1 MMFFWKFIKV
11 KLSIWRRTKIPWSLS
26 ILIPTKSFANLAK
39 LVFLAPVPKVRD
51 FRIVT
56 TLSLTFG
63 RPSIPL
69 EGCDLCLTGDSQCS
83 SFHKR
88 CEKNENGDFCQT
100 SASCGEGFG
109 FTNEDKCG
117 ACLPLIECLGC
128 PDHSIGTCD
137 CEKCSGG
144 SNDVFGIRADSE
156 CSVAP
161 DGDCAIEY
169 GHCQGNDTSVTASPN
184 SPI

>member
-1 MMFFWKFIKV
+1 MI
-11 KLSIWRRTKIPWSLS
+11 SEC
-26 ILIPTKSFANLAK
+26 
-39 LVFLAPVPKVRD
+39 
-51 FRIVT
+51 
-56 TLSLTFG
+56 
-63 RPSIPL
+63 PSIPVQ
-69 EGCDLCLTGDSQCS
+69 GCDLCLTGDSQCS

-109 FTNEDKCG
+109 FTDEDKCG
-117 ACLPLIECLGC
+117 ACIPLVECLGC

-144 SNDVFGIRADSE
+144 FNDVFGIRADSE

-161 DGDCAIEY
+161 NGECNTEY
-169 GHCQGNDTSVTASPN
+169 GHCQGRDYTSYIAQSTGIVYTAPPKISIKMDVCSMWNAMRTN
-184 SPI
+184 SSIPILMNVLSNINAHPSLNALSKQQQLQQL

>member
-1 MMFFWKFIKV
+1 MPRRSGIHGPTAQAHFF
-11 KLSIWRRTKIPWSLS
+11 RADTY
-26 ILIPTKSFANLAK
+26 
-39 LVFLAPVPKVRD
+39 
-51 FRIVT
+51 
-56 TLSLTFG
+56 G
-63 RPSIPL
+63 RQSIPVQ
-69 EGCDLCLTGDSQCS
+69 GCDLCLTGDSQCS

-109 FTNEDKCG
+109 FTDEDKCG
-117 ACLPLIECLGC
+117 ACIPLVECLGC

-144 SNDVFGIRADSE
+144 FNDVFGIRAESE

-161 DGDCAIEY
+161 DQECSTEY
-169 GHCQGNDTSVTASPN
+169 GHCQGSNSTSYTAQSTDTLNNAQLNFQLRWLSFQYRMR
-184 SPI
+184 